1 MRSKQAWKSGRMIA
15 SEPPTI
21 SASARPAAI
30 WSIPSETAFAPV
42 AQADV
47 GE

>member
-21 SASARPAAI
+21 SASARPAAMC
-30 WSIPSETAFAPV
+30 SIPSATALAPV
-42 AQADV
+42 AQAEV